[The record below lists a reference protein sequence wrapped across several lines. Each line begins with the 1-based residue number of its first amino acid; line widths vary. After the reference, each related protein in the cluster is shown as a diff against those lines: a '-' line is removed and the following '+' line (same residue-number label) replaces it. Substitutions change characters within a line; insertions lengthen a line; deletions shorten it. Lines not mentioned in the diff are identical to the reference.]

1 MKSTMMLLVVTLA
14 VASASFNT
22 DYFTNNI
29 GNARRYSSGYS
40 SGSSKT
46 PYSSGPAPTPTPPTP
61 APTSG
66 GSTTIK
72 QTFSFA
78 VPTALTPSTYGASS
92 FAYTMNF
99 AFGDL
104 YSIVD
109 KTNTAWAFFAGCYS
123 TSTLATRRTSSDRDI
138 VAETVASPAKAAAAT
153 SRATSVADLSTT
165 ALQTQF
171 QSTFTAAKVGAAA
184 AATAA
189 GLPFAAE
196 ITAMAVPTINSAS
209 TATTTVAAGD
219 ASSTA
224 TFSAVAALA
233 IAAAALRQ

>member
-40 SGSSKT
+40 SGSSGYT
-46 PYSSGPAPTPTPPTP
+46 SAGPAPTPAPTP
-61 APTSG
+61 TPTSG

-72 QTFSFA
+72 QTFEFA
-78 VPTALTPSTYGASS
+78 VPTTLTPSNYGASS

-104 YSIVD
+104 YQIVD
-109 KTNTAWAFFAGCYS
+109 KTTAAWAFFAGCYS
-123 TSTLATRRTSSDRDI
+123 TSTLATRRATNRNI
-138 VAETVASPAKAAAAT
+138 EAVTVASPAKAATASSQATAVAAL
-153 SRATSVADLSTT
+153 DTT
-165 ALQTQF
+165 ALRTQF
-171 QSTFTAAKVGAAA
+171 QSTFADAKIGAAA
-184 AATAA
+184 AAAAA
-189 GLPFAAE
+189 GLPFANE
-196 ITAMAVPTINSAS
+196 IATLATPQINSAQ